1 MPDKS
6 ITIVGLGPGDPELLT
21 RRAWRILGESN
32 EVYLRTARHPGV
44 EALPP
49 TTYHNFDV
57 WYDRA
62 TDFDSL
68 YHEIAQEIVRLGQ
81 RPEGVFYAVPGH
93 PLVGE
98 TTVTHILALAKAQNV
113 PVTIID
119 GLSFIEPTLSALG
132 LDALDGLQL
141 HDAVNIASLHHPP
154 LNPDVPAII
163 AQVYSPAVAS
173 DVKLTLANQYPDEH
187 PVILLHGAGTPE
199 QILEPIELY
208 ELDRSRRIDHLT
220 SLYIPPLS
228 QPGSFERFQE
238 TIAHL
243 RAPEGC
249 PWDRKQTHQSLREY
263 LLEETYE
270 TLEALDNDNVD
281 ALREELGDLL
291 LQIVLHA
298 QIATESGEFNMAD
311 VIGMVN
317 AKMIARHPHVW
328 GNVQVENADQ
338 VVANWEQL
346 KRQERSR
353 AEHKKSAL
361 DGVALALPAL
371 AQAEKYQGRA
381 ARVGFD
387 WPQIEEVIAK
397 LQEELSELQAAQSDD
412 ERLKELGDVFFS
424 VVNVARWYKIDP
436 EVALRE
442 TNRKF
447 VRRFHYIEEHANGDL
462 NKLSL
467 AEMDALWNAAKAEE
481 KTQERG
487 NK

>member
-1 MPDKS
+1 MT
-6 ITIVGLGPGDPELLT
+6 ITIFGLGPGDPELLT
-21 RRAWRILGESN
+21 RRAWRILGESK

-44 EALPP
+44 ESLPP
-49 TTYHNFDV
+49 TTYHNFDD

-62 TDFDSL
+62 SDFESL
-68 YHEIAQEIVRLGQ
+68 YQHIAEKIVELGQ
-81 RPEGVFYAVPGH
+81 RAEGVVFAVPGH

-98 TTVTHILALAKAQNV
+98 TTVTRILSLAKDRGV
-113 PVTIID
+113 EVTIVD
-119 GLSFIEPTLSALG
+119 GLSFLEPALTALG

-141 HDAVNIASLHHPP
+141 QDAVDIASLHHPP

-163 AQVYSPAVAS
+163 AQVYSHAVAS

-187 PVILLHGAGTPE
+187 PVILLHGAGTSD
-199 QILEPIELY
+199 QSLEHIALH
-208 ELDRSRRIDHLT
+208 ELDHSRKIDHLT
-220 SLYIPPLS
+220 SLYVPPLPA
-228 QPGSFERFQE
+228 PGSFERFQE

-263 LLEETYE
+263 LLEEAYE
-270 TLEALDNDNVD
+270 VLDALDNDDPD

-298 QIATESGEFNMAD
+298 QIAVEAGEFSMAD
-311 VIGMVN
+311 VIGAVN

-328 GNVQVENADQ
+328 GTVQVGSAEE
-338 VVANWEQL
+338 VVANWDHIKQ
-346 KRQERSR
+346 KER
-353 AEHKKSAL
+353 EDHKKSVL
-361 DGVALALPAL
+361 DGIPQTLPAL

-387 WPQIEEVIAK
+387 WPQIQEVYVK
-397 LQEELSELQAAQSDD
+397 LTEELGELQTAPTED
-412 ERLKELGDVFFS
+412 ERLKELGDVLFS
-424 VVNVARWYKIDP
+424 IVNVARWYKIDP

-442 TNRKF
+442 TNHKF
-447 VRRFHYIEEHANGDL
+447 ARRFRYIEEHAGRDL
-462 NKLSL
+462 KEMSL

-481 KTQERG
+481 RANEADK
-487 NK
+487 